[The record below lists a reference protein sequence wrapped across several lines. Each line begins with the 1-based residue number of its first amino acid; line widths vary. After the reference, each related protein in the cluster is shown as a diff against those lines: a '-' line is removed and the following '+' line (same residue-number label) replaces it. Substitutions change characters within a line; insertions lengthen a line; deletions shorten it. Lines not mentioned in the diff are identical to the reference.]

1 VPFSNECILSLE
13 LFQSAELSGDDS
25 LPATKMSSLAPSLSR
40 SVIKVSPIKTLLSV
54 PPANGSTV
62 ACAIGVV

>member
-1 VPFSNECILSLE
+1 
-13 LFQSAELSGDDS
+13 
-25 LPATKMSSLAPSLSR
+25 MSSLAPSLSR